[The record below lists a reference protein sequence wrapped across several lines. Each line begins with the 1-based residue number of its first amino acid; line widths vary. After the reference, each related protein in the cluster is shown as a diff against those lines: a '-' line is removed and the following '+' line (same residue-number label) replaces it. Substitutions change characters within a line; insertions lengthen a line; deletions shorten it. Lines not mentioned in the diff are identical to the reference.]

1 MVLIKTFSDG
11 SELTFDEGMFDQWCV
26 YLKRP
31 GQPRYAPKDVEYFG
45 RLVKLGQLYGEQKV
59 YDDFVA
65 VYNQTTAS
73 VETQV
78 LETIA
83 KIAGSYPAYHLEI
96 EILFAILYAGMVAE
110 ENKEKAILKKRIK
123 RLGMYQILIERLDP
137 GAAANFSKE
146 KKWKELDRICSER
159 GF

>member
-11 SELTFDEGMFDQWCV
+11 SELTFDEGAFDQWCV

-31 GQPRYAPKDVEYFG
+31 GQTRYAPKDVEYFG
-45 RLVKLGQLYGEQKV
+45 RLVKLGQLYGAQKV

-65 VYNQTTAS
+65 IYNQTTATI
-73 VETQV
+73 ETPV
-78 LETIA
+78 LENME
-83 KIAGSYPAYHLEI
+83 KIAGSYPSYHLEI

-110 ENKEKAILKKRIK
+110 ENKQNAILKKRIK
-123 RLGMYQILIERLDP
+123 RLGMYQILMEKLEP
-137 GAAANFSKE
+137 ETAANFSKE
-146 KKWKELDRICSER
+146 KKWKELDRICCER